1 MIVGEGSYLLRY
13 VSAGAPNHP
22 PVVRVKASPK
32 DGKGV
37 SLVPVTDDLGRG
49 LRSPGDYMLVHAKR
63 TGAIDLTV
71 SNRPNG
77 SLEAE
82 VRLERIAAVSD
93 TRKKISG
100 RAPAAAVTAAPAT
113 APMRVAAKYPEAD
126 VEFLAH
132 VSHRGD
138 VLLGHGEWIC
148 GPDCPMPIEGIEI
161 RWLNM
166 PAGVSLGYEV
176 AAGVRRRERSR
187 EMQAG
192 QFAGSRG
199 EATPLVG
206 IKLRLLGPSAT
217 QYELVADALF
227 LGSQID
233 SRSGQEIF
241 FAGATGREPLVGLR
255 LSIVTQQGSSRSE
268 RAIDGEVARHG
279 MAKSGAV
286 KTEAMKNDMTRKFG
300 PLVMKQVGG
309 VRVYR
314 PARGSAS

>member
-13 VSAGAPNHP
+13 VSAGAANHP

-32 DGKGV
+32 DGKGI

-49 LRSPGDYMLVHAKR
+49 LRSPGDYLLVHARR

-71 SNRPNG
+71 SANRPNG

-82 VRLERIAAVSD
+82 VRLERIAAVEEPH
-93 TRKKISG
+93 KKAIAKTS
-100 RAPAAAVTAAPAT
+100 VK
-113 APMRVAAKYPEAD
+113 VAAREIEPE
-126 VEFLAH
+126 VEILAH

-138 VLLGHGEWIC
+138 LVSAQGEWIC

-161 RWLNM
+161 RWPNK

-187 EMQAG
+187 ELQAG

-199 EATPLVG
+199 EASPLVG
-206 IKLRLLGPSAT
+206 IKLRLMGPNAAH
-217 QYELVADALF
+217 YELVAEALF
-227 LGSQID
+227 LGSQVD

-241 FAGATGREPLVGLR
+241 FAGSTGREPLVGLR
-255 LSIVTQQGSSRSE
+255 LSIATQRHSS
-268 RAIDGEVARHG
+268 
-279 MAKSGAV
+279 
-286 KTEAMKNDMTRKFG
+286 KTDDMVRNLG
-300 PLVMKQVGG
+300 PVIMKQVGD

-314 PARGSAS
+314 PARSSAP

>member
-13 VSAGAPNHP
+13 VSAGAANHP

-32 DGKGV
+32 DGKGI

-49 LRSPGDYMLVHAKR
+49 LRSPGDYLLVHAKR

-71 SNRPNG
+71 SANRPNG

-82 VRLERIAAVSD
+82 VRLERIAAIEEPQ
-93 TRKKISG
+93 KKAVAKTSVKI
-100 RAPAAAVTAAPAT
+100 AA
-113 APMRVAAKYPEAD
+113 RGIEPE
-126 VEFLAH
+126 VEILAH

-138 VLLGHGEWIC
+138 LVSAQGEWIC

-161 RWLNM
+161 RWPNK

-176 AAGVRRRERSR
+176 AAGVRKRERSR
-187 EMQAG
+187 ELQVG

-199 EATPLVG
+199 EASPLVG
-206 IKLRLLGPSAT
+206 IKLHLTGPNAAH
-217 QYELVADALF
+217 YELVADALF
-227 LGSQID
+227 LGSQVD

-241 FAGATGREPLVGLR
+241 FAGSTGREPLVGLR
-255 LSIVTQQGSSRSE
+255 LSIATQRHSSRTE
-268 RAIDGEVARHG
+268 DMAR
-279 MAKSGAV
+279 KL
-286 KTEAMKNDMTRKFG
+286 G
-300 PLVMKQVGG
+300 PMVMKQVGD

-314 PARGSAS
+314 PARSSAS